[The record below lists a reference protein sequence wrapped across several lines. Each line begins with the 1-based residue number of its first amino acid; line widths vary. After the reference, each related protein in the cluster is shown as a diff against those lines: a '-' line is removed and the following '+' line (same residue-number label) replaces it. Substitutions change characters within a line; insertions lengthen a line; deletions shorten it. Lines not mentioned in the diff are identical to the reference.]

1 MINDLVSEN
10 KALKYIPLYK
20 ENWWVYSLIEQQNQL
35 QEQREGQ
42 LNEDVDMLYECSD
55 EVYGVKKENEAMR
68 VLLSQVEKV
77 VCKDD

>member
-20 ENWWVYSLIEQQNQL
+20 ENWWVYSLIEQQDHL
-35 QEQREGQ
+35 QEQ
-42 LNEDVDMLYECSD
+42 LNEALDRLYECSD
-55 EVYGVKKENEAMR
+55 ELYRVKKENEAMR
-68 VLLSQVEKV
+68 ALLSDVEKV

>member
-35 QEQREGQ
+35 QEQLQEQ
-42 LNEDVDMLYECSD
+42 LNEALDKLYECSD
-55 EVYGVKKENEAMR
+55 ELYRVKKENEAMR
-68 VLLSQVEKV
+68 ALLSEVEKV
-77 VCKDD
+77 VNKDD

>member
-20 ENWWVYSLIEQQNQL
+20 ENWWVYSLIEQQDRLQEQL
-35 QEQREGQ
+35 QEQV
-42 LNEDVDMLYECSD
+42 NEALDKLYECSD
-55 EVYGVKKENEAMR
+55 ELYRVKKENEAMR
-68 VLLSQVEKV
+68 ALLSDVEKV